1 MNPSLII
8 GYLLLGAA
16 ATLTGYALIN
26 YQRNQAL
33 LRRLQSHHAR
43 VRSIV
48 QKHRMDLQ
56 EVRNRNKLVED
67 TVAGGTTAVELV
79 HRTITT
85 VTFEAIDRFSSS
97 DKLKEN
103 ARRARMT
110 HDEATSQIYR
120 SVRRTNRAIHVLAN
134 TVLSE
139 KARKRLRQHVSRK
152 PDRP

>member
-16 ATLTGYALIN
+16 ATLTGYALMN

-67 TVAGGTTAVELV
+67 TVELV

-97 DKLKEN
+97 DKVKEN

-139 KARKRLRQHVSRK
+139 KARKRLRQHVARK
-152 PDRP
+152 P